1 MTQEPSTAIEID
13 DAEWLGQADWVV
25 GGEAAKQARKQGL
38 YAGYVLLLFSG
49 VYGFPVLQAVFRT
62 NDTGW
67 LRDQLASPIGVTGV
81 VVAVSAILG
90 AAYWAG
96 RFRGPVVPPLPWID
110 LVVTAPVDRARAVRR
125 WWRYAVVGGAFVG
138 GVVGLVVGSGL
149 AFAQVTGVVALVV
162 ATVLGVV
169 VGLVGA
175 RVWLWAQVRSWPGP
189 DHATTGPSLLWRL
202 PDSLRALHAESLR
215 AHSANTSTLAGS
227 ALTGNLRTARL
238 SLTRPITHARAVR
251 LHPGGPFAVL
261 VRRDV
266 LGLRRQRVDLV
277 AGAGF
282 AVMGA
287 AVLTWGMAQPAAPSF
302 ALGLAMLPLY
312 LGFGSWTEGL
322 RLQADNIGSPALIGT
337 GPLEEAAAHLIAPT
351 GLAAVVLGVAGAFAP
366 VVWAAALPMLAL
378 LAGGHLLAAFRGD
391 PPATIVS
398 PQSRL
403 FWYAMPSVTVVLV
416 GAFLAQAYRTGA
428 SGLTAFCTALVAAV
442 AAWGVSRVR
451 RLTYRHRT

>member
-1 MTQEPSTAIEID
+1 MTQDPSAELEVD

-25 GGEAAKQARKQGL
+25 GGEAARQARKQGL

-49 VYGFPVLQAVFRT
+49 IYGFPVLQAIFRT
-62 NDTGW
+62 NDRSW
-67 LRDQLASPIGVTGV
+67 LREQLDSPIGVAAL
-81 VVAVSAILG
+81 VVAIGAVLG

-110 LVVTAPVDRARAVRR
+110 LVVSTPVDRARAVRR

-149 AFAQVTGVVALVV
+149 AFAQVTGVVAMVV

-169 VGLVGA
+169 VGVVGA

-202 PDSLRALHAESLR
+202 PDALRALHAESLR

-227 ALTGNLRTARL
+227 AITGNLRTARL

-251 LHPGGPFAVL
+251 LRAGRPFAVL

-282 AVMGA
+282 TVLGADAARALTATSAAWGTRATPSRSGTIPMGS
-287 AVLTWGMAQPAAPSF
+287 PSAAPSSTRPR
-302 ALGLAMLPLY
+302 A
-312 LGFGSWTEGL
+312 
-322 RLQADNIGSPALIGT
+322 R
-337 GPLEEAAAHLIAPT
+337 
-351 GLAAVVLGVAGAFAP
+351 
-366 VVWAAALPMLAL
+366 
-378 LAGGHLLAAFRGD
+378 
-391 PPATIVS
+391 
-398 PQSRL
+398 
-403 FWYAMPSVTVVLV
+403 
-416 GAFLAQAYRTGA
+416 
-428 SGLTAFCTALVAAV
+428 
-442 AAWGVSRVR
+442 
-451 RLTYRHRT
+451 

>member
-1 MTQEPSTAIEID
+1 MTQDPSAELEVD

-25 GGEAAKQARKQGL
+25 GGEAARQARKQGL

-49 VYGFPVLQAVFRT
+49 IYGFPVLQAIFRT
-62 NDTGW
+62 NDRGW
-67 LRDQLASPIGVTGV
+67 LREQLDSPIGVAAL
-81 VVAVSAILG
+81 VVAIGAVLG

-110 LVVTAPVDRARAVRR
+110 LVVSTPVDRARAVRR

-149 AFAQVTGVVALVV
+149 AFAQVTGVVAMVV

-169 VGLVGA
+169 VGVVGA

-202 PDSLRALHAESLR
+202 PDALRALHAESLR

-227 ALTGNLRTARL
+227 AITGNLRTARL

-251 LHPGGPFAVL
+251 LRAGRPFAVL

-282 AVMGA
+282 TVLGA
-287 AVLTWGMAQPAAPSF
+287 AVLIWGMAQPAAPSF
-302 ALGLAMLPLY
+302 ALGLAMVPLY

-322 RLQADNIGSPALIGT
+322 RLQADNIGTPALIGT
-337 GPLEEAAAHLIAPT
+337 GPLTEAAAHLVAPT
-351 GLAAVVLGVAGAFAP
+351 GLAAVVLGLAGGFAP
-366 VVWAAALPMLAL
+366 AVWAAALPVLVL

-391 PPATIVS
+391 PPATMVT

-416 GAFLAQAYRTGA
+416 GAFLAQAYRTGNPA
-428 SGLTAFCTALVAAV
+428 PEAFCTILVAAV

>member
-1 MTQEPSTAIEID
+1 MTQDPSAELEVD

-25 GGEAAKQARKQGL
+25 GGEAARQARKQGL

-49 VYGFPVLQAVFRT
+49 IYGFPVLQAIFRT
-62 NDTGW
+62 NDRSW
-67 LRDQLASPIGVTGV
+67 LREQLDSPIGVAAL
-81 VVAVSAILG
+81 VVAIGAVLG

-110 LVVTAPVDRARAVRR
+110 LVVSTPVDRARAVRR

-149 AFAQVTGVVALVV
+149 AFAQVTGVVAMVV

-169 VGLVGA
+169 VGVVGA

-202 PDSLRALHAESLR
+202 PDALRALHAESLR

-227 ALTGNLRTARL
+227 AITGNLRTARL

-251 LHPGGPFAVL
+251 LRAGRPFAVL

-282 AVMGA
+282 TVLGA
-287 AVLTWGMAQPAAPSF
+287 AVLIWGMAQPAAPSF
-302 ALGLAMLPLY
+302 ALGLAMVPLY

-322 RLQADNIGSPALIGT
+322 RLQAEL
-337 GPLEEAAAHLIAPT
+337 
-351 GLAAVVLGVAGAFAP
+351 VK
-366 VVWAAALPMLAL
+366 
-378 LAGGHLLAAFRGD
+378 
-391 PPATIVS
+391 
-398 PQSRL
+398 L
-403 FWYAMPSVTVVLV
+403 FV
-416 GAFLAQAYRTGA
+416 
-428 SGLTAFCTALVAAV
+428 
-442 AAWGVSRVR
+442 
-451 RLTYRHRT
+451 